1 MPKLASVRLFAAIVL
16 LSAVTSAVAVAGLM
30 WPAAASPDSTL
41 AQGSP
46 TSASVADAAGYS
58 GQLTVTNAS
67 GTVTYT
73 ENSSA
78 DSADVVVDSTGAIT
92 AASSLTPATYTV
104 SGADSD
110 TNGDTGT
117 WSFALTVNPAVVPLA
132 QGSPTSA
139 SVADA
144 AGYSGQLT
152 VTNASG
158 TVTYTENSSAD
169 SADVVVDSTG
179 AITAASSLTP
189 ATYTVSGADS
199 DTNGDTGTWSFALT
213 VNPAV
218 VPLAQGSPTSA
229 SVADAAGYSGQLTV
243 TNASGTVTYTENS
256 SADSADVVVDSTGA
270 ITAASS
276 LTPATYTVS
285 GADSDTNGDTGTWS
299 FALTVNPAVV
309 PLAQGSPTSASVAD
323 AAGYSGQLTVT
334 NASGTVTYTENS
346 SADSADVVVDSTG
359 AITAASSLTPA
370 TYTVSGADSD
380 TNGDTGTWSFAL
392 TVNPAVVPLAQ
403 GSPTSA
409 SVADAAGYSGQLTVT
424 NASGTVTY
432 TENSSADSAD
442 VVVDSTGAITAASSL
457 TPATYTVSGADSD
470 TNGDTGTWSFALTVN
485 PAVVPLAQGSPTSAS
500 VADAAGYSGQLTVTN
515 ASGTVT
521 YTENSSADSA
531 DVVVDSTGA
540 ITAASSLTPAT
551 YTVSGADS
559 DTNGDTGTWSFA
571 LTVNPAVVP
580 LAQGSPTS
588 ASVADAAGYSGQ
600 LTVTNASGTVTYT
613 ENSSADS
620 ADVVVDSTGA
630 ITAASSLTPATYTVS
645 GADSDTN
652 GDTGTWSFALTVNP
666 AVVPLAQG
674 SPTSASVA
682 DAAGYSGQLTVTN
695 ASGTVTYTENSSAD
709 SADVVVDSTGAIT
722 AASSLTPATYTVS
735 GADSD
740 TNGDTGTWSFA
751 LTVNPAVVPPPRAAR
766 PRRAS
771 PTLRATAASS
781 P

>member
-243 TNASGTVTYTENS
+243 TNASGTVAYTENS

-432 TENSSADSAD
+432 TE
-442 VVVDSTGAITAASSL
+442 
-457 TPATYTVSGADSD
+457 
-470 TNGDTGTWSFALTVN
+470 
-485 PAVVPLAQGSPTSAS
+485 AQLG
-500 VADAAGYSGQLTVTN
+500 GFG
-515 ASGTVT
+515 
-521 YTENSSADSA
+521 
-531 DVVVDSTGA
+531 
-540 ITAASSLTPAT
+540 
-551 YTVSGADS
+551 
-559 DTNGDTGTWSFA
+559 
-571 LTVNPAVVP
+571 
-580 LAQGSPTS
+580 
-588 ASVADAAGYSGQ
+588 
-600 LTVTNASGTVTYT
+600 
-613 ENSSADS
+613 
-620 ADVVVDSTGA
+620 
-630 ITAASSLTPATYTVS
+630 
-645 GADSDTN
+645 
-652 GDTGTWSFALTVNP
+652 
-666 AVVPLAQG
+666 
-674 SPTSASVA
+674 
-682 DAAGYSGQLTVTN
+682 
-695 ASGTVTYTENSSAD
+695 
-709 SADVVVDSTGAIT
+709 
-722 AASSLTPATYTVS
+722 
-735 GADSD
+735 
-740 TNGDTGTWSFA
+740 
-751 LTVNPAVVPPPRAAR
+751 
-766 PRRAS
+766 
-771 PTLRATAASS
+771 
-781 P
+781 